1 MSTPAVR
8 NAQKHLAAN
17 CPIMEA
23 IIARVGPCAL
33 EASEHDP
40 LTLLVRCVVGQQISG
55 KAAQSIF
62 AKLCTAVGGPPLP
75 LPKLARLREQQ
86 YKACG
91 ISGPKQRTIRAVV
104 DHVKANADLLPA
116 IPELSDDDIRARLT
130 VVKGV
135 GPWTVDM
142 FLMFGLLRPDVW
154 PVGDYGIK
162 VAVKEQLK
170 LRALPDAKKLA
181 KVGERWKPHRTVAAW
196 YLWRT
201 LDKEYRERR

>member
-1 MSTPAVR
+1 MSTPAIR
-8 NAQKHLAAN
+8 NAQKHLATN
-17 CPIMEA
+17 CPIMEG
-23 IIARVGPCAL
+23 IIARVGPCTLAAV
-33 EASEHDP
+33 ESDP
-40 LTLLVRCVVGQQISG
+40 LTLLVRCVVAQQISG

-75 LPKLARLREQQ
+75 LAKLARLREPK

-104 DHVKANADLLPA
+104 DYVKANDDLLPS
-116 IPELSDDDIRARLT
+116 IPELSDDDIRDRLT
-130 VVKGV
+130 VIKGV
-135 GPWTVDM
+135 GPWTADM

-162 VAVKEQLK
+162 VAVQKQLK
-170 LRALPDAKKLA
+170 LRAPPDAKKLA
-181 KVGERWKPHRTVAAW
+181 AVGERWKPHRTVAAW

-201 LDKEYRERR
+201 LDA

>member
-1 MSTPAVR
+1 
-8 NAQKHLAAN
+8 
-17 CPIMEA
+17 MEG
-23 IIARVGPCAL
+23 IIGRVGPCAL
-33 EASEHDP
+33 EVSEHDP

-62 AKLCTAVGGPPLP
+62 AKLCAAVGGPPLP
-75 LPKLARLREQQ
+75 LAKLARLREPQ

-104 DHVKANADLLPA
+104 DHVKANDDLLPS
-116 IPELSDDDIRARLT
+116 IPELSDDDIRDRLT
-130 VVKGV
+130 VIKGV

-142 FLMFGLLRPDVW
+142 FLMFAICRLDVW

-162 VAVKEQLK
+162 CAVKEQFR
-170 LRALPDAKKLA
+170 LRSLPDAKKLT
-181 KVGERWKPHRTVAAW
+181 KIGERWKPYRTVAAW

-201 LDKEYRERR
+201 LDKEYKSD